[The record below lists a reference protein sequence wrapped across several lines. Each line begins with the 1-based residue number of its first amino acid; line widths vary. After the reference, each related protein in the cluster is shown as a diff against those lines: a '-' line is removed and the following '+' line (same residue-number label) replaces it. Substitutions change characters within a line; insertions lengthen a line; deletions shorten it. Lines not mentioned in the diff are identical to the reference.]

1 MRKYFS
7 PHNHTHYSNLRLLDS
22 INRPEDLIDKA
33 IEMGLSGIAITDHEC
48 LSGAVKINQYAQ
60 KIKESNP
67 DFTIALGNE
76 IYLTETRDRGQKYY
90 HFLLIAKDEIGHRA
104 LRELSSIAWY
114 NSYQDRGERV
124 PTLKSDLTDI
134 VNKYKGHL
142 IATSACMGGE
152 LSTNALLMAEAESV
166 NDIKNAT
173 IFYQNVCSFIDYC
186 RDLFGDD
193 FYIEC
198 APSTNPEQLIV
209 NKKLYNIAKAYGIKM
224 VAGTDSHYLR
234 PEDRPVH
241 KAYLNSK
248 DGDREVD
255 SFYEYA
261 YVMTAGE
268 VTDLLLKCYP
278 PDVVNTILE
287 NSLEMESKIK
297 SYSLFH
303 KQGIPTVEI
312 PDYPKNN
319 FWGVNNPIADDME
332 SYPTLKKLF
341 MSDDKF
347 DRYWVNQ
354 CWDKLNELEHGY
366 DQGDDKYLAQLEEEA
381 RVKQIIGEKLETN
394 MFRYPVT
401 LQHYID
407 MIWDCGSMVGAG
419 RGSSCAALNHYL
431 LGVTQLDPIEWDLPF
446 FRYLNDERVELG
458 DIDIDICPSKRPLIL
473 DKIKNERQKM
483 FYDSTPDWAKKNLG
497 CTLVATFGTEGTKSA
512 ILTACRGYRS
522 EEYPEGIDVDEG
534 QYMSSLIPQ
543 ERGFLWSIKDVVYGN
558 EVKNRKPVTTFIKT
572 VNQYPGLLDII
583 ISIEGLI
590 NHRGS
595 HASGVILL
603 ENDPF
608 EFGAFMKTPKG
619 EITTQFDLH
628 DAEWMGLTK
637 YDFLVTEVQDKLVQ
651 TIELMQDDGVI
662 EPELS
667 LREVYDKYFH
677 PNVLPLDD
685 EKCWDALGN
694 VSVINTF
701 QFDSQVGAQTAKRLK
716 PRSIL
721 EMADANGLMR
731 LMGEDGERP
740 QDKYYEFKNDIS
752 KWYKEMDREGLTK
765 EEQKV
770 LEPYFLPSY
779 GVPPSQ
785 EQLMRMLMD
794 KDICGFSLADANAA
808 RKIIG
813 KKQMNKIPSLR
824 EKVLSDANS
833 PALGR
838 YVWKHGAGPQMGYAF
853 SVIHALAYSF
863 IGFQTLYIATNW
875 NPIYWNTACLIVNSG
890 SLEDNSE
897 EELVGIYEPEA
908 ADMAEGV
915 TFEDLPD
922 KSGKIR
928 KTVSTDY
935 SKLAKAMGDILDAGI
950 KISLVD
956 INKSSFGFKPDVEN
970 NQILFGMKAMLNV
983 SDETVQDIIANRP
996 YSSPKDFLQKV
1007 KPKKQAM
1014 ISLIKGGAFDN
1025 MMDRIECMVWY
1036 IWEVCDKK
1044 KRITLQNMRGL
1055 IAHDII
1061 PRETEEEQI
1070 ALRVFEF
1077 NRYLKAYC
1085 KKNANEYLLDNRAL
1099 DFITELGYDEIVNE
1113 DFIMSATKWD
1123 KYYQSWMDVFRK
1135 WIAADKDN
1143 ILNALNTAIF
1153 KEEWDKYA
1161 SGNIS
1166 SWEMEAL
1173 CFYYHDHEL
1182 AHVNQGIYG
1191 FKDFYKLPEEPIVE
1205 RTFTKGNKEV
1215 KIFELNKICGTCI
1228 AKNKAKS
1235 SVSLLTTTGVV
1246 NVKFRKEYFSLFDK
1260 QISEKDETGVKRVKE
1275 KSWFNRG
1282 SMIVVQGI
1290 RSGDDF
1296 VAKKYAST
1304 SGHQLYKIES
1314 IDEDGILTLKDQRYQ
1329 GVGEDA

>member
-1 MRKYFS
+1 
-7 PHNHTHYSNLRLLDS
+7 
-22 INRPEDLIDKA
+22 
-33 IEMGLSGIAITDHEC
+33 
-48 LSGAVKINQYAQ
+48 
-60 KIKESNP
+60 
-67 DFTIALGNE
+67 
-76 IYLTETRDRGQKYY
+76 
-90 HFLLIAKDEIGHRA
+90 
-104 LRELSSIAWY
+104 
-114 NSYQDRGERV
+114 
-124 PTLKSDLTDI
+124 
-134 VNKYKGHL
+134 
-142 IATSACMGGE
+142 MGGE

-166 NDIKNAT
+166 NDIRNAT
-173 IFYQNVCSFIDYC
+173 IFYQNICNFIEYC
-186 RDLFGDD
+186 IKLFGDD

-198 APSTNPEQLIV
+198 APSTNSEQLIV
-209 NKKLYNIAKAYGIKM
+209 NKKLYNIAKAYDIKM
-224 VAGTDSHYLR
+224 VVGTDSHYLR

-278 PDVVNTILE
+278 QEAVDRILDNTLD
-287 NSLEMESKIK
+287 MESKIK

-341 MSDDKF
+341 TSDDKF

-366 DQGDDKYLAQLEEEA
+366 DQGDDVYLAQLEEEA

-473 DKIKNERQKM
+473 EKIKQERQKM
-483 FYDSTPDWAKKNLG
+483 FYNDTPEWAKRNLG

-522 EEYPEGIDVDEG
+522 EEYPDGIDVDEG

-677 PNVLPLDD
+677 PSVLPLDD
-685 EKCWDALGN
+685 DRCWDALGN

-765 EEQKV
+765 EEQKT
-770 LEPYFLPSY
+770 LEPYFLQSY

-785 EQLMRMLMD
+785 EQLMKMLMD

-813 KKQMNKIPSLR
+813 KKQMNKIPSLK
-824 EKVLSDANS
+824 EKVLSDACS

-863 IGFQTLYIATNW
+863 IGYQTLYIATNW

-950 KISLVD
+950 KIS
-956 INKSSFGFKPDVEN
+956 F
-970 NQILFGMKAMLNV
+970 
-983 SDETVQDIIANRP
+983 IA
-996 YSSPKDFLQKV
+996 
-1007 KPKKQAM
+1007 
-1014 ISLIKGGAFDN
+1014 
-1025 MMDRIECMVWY
+1025 Y
-1036 IWEVCDKK
+1036 I
-1044 KRITLQNMRGL
+1044 Q
-1055 IAHDII
+1055 
-1061 PRETEEEQI
+1061 
-1070 ALRVFEF
+1070 
-1077 NRYLKAYC
+1077 
-1085 KKNANEYLLDNRAL
+1085 
-1099 DFITELGYDEIVNE
+1099 
-1113 DFIMSATKWD
+1113 
-1123 KYYQSWMDVFRK
+1123 
-1135 WIAADKDN
+1135 
-1143 ILNALNTAIF
+1143 
-1153 KEEWDKYA
+1153 
-1161 SGNIS
+1161 
-1166 SWEMEAL
+1166 
-1173 CFYYHDHEL
+1173 
-1182 AHVNQGIYG
+1182 
-1191 FKDFYKLPEEPIVE
+1191 
-1205 RTFTKGNKEV
+1205 
-1215 KIFELNKICGTCI
+1215 
-1228 AKNKAKS
+1228 
-1235 SVSLLTTTGVV
+1235 
-1246 NVKFRKEYFSLFDK
+1246 
-1260 QISEKDETGVKRVKE
+1260 
-1275 KSWFNRG
+1275 
-1282 SMIVVQGI
+1282 
-1290 RSGDDF
+1290 
-1296 VAKKYAST
+1296 
-1304 SGHQLYKIES
+1304 
-1314 IDEDGILTLKDQRYQ
+1314 
-1329 GVGEDA
+1329 